1 VDDPVLNRKM
11 FRHVALRKGK
21 LQPKRYNRGA
31 GSYGVSP
38 YGPFLTNESQG
49 LTPIENQP
57 GNRIVVRDGRRMT
70 VDRFG
75 NVIKTEYVPVKYQKT
90 RIRYKNGSNIF

>member
-1 VDDPVLNRKM
+1 M

-57 GNRIVVRDGRRMT
+57 GNRIVVRGGKRMT

-75 NVIKTEYVPVKYQKT
+75 NVIKTEYMPVKYQKPGLGT
-90 RIRYKNGSNIF
+90 RIGFHCPSMY